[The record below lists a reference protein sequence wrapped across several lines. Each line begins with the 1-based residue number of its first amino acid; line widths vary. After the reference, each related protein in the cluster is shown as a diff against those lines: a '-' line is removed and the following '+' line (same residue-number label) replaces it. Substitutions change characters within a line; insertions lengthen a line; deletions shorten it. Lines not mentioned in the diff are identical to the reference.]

1 MGVGERGVW
10 REHMYY
16 TLYVCIIAHKYHKY
30 AYNNNI
36 YIYIIYINTSKYGIM
51 YCTLYKNCSC

>member
-16 TLYVCIIAHKYHKY
+16 TLDVCIIDHKYHKY
-30 AYNNNI
+30 AYNNV
-36 YIYIIYINTSKYGIM
+36 YIIYKYIKIKYGIM